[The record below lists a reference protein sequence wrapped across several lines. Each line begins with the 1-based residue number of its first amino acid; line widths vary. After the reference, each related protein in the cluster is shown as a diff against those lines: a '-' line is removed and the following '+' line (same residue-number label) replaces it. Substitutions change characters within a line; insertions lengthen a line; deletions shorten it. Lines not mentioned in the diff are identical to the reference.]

1 MYIQRKLKK
10 IFQASIRQF
19 SAVLINQ
26 FKKIAGSDAS
36 QQRILVCRI
45 DKTRNLPGKNIALPW
60 SVFPE
65 WLKEII
71 D

>member
-1 MYIQRKLKK
+1 MYISRELTSTPSLNHVKGLN
-10 IFQASIRQF
+10 R
-19 SAVLINQ
+19 
-26 FKKIAGSDAS
+26 FKEIAGSDAS
-36 QQRILVCRI
+36 QQGVIVCRV